1 MNLADA
7 LWGRA
12 KLEGIQWLLRSEPPR
27 RALREKLT
35 ALLST
40 PNMLGPCRLR
50 RVEPVN
56 HQVVGNA
63 RASVLIGETHSTS

>member
-1 MNLADA
+1 MKLADA
-7 LWGRA
+7 LSGRA
-12 KLEGIQWLLRSEPPR
+12 KSEGIQWLLLSATPR
-27 RALREKLT
+27 RVLRDQPK
-35 ALLST
+35 ALLPD